1 MIERQKY
8 INGEVGHREYYGQFV
23 NDTIKARLL
32 HYIGKK
38 QLLESKDKHFNDIPL
53 WMWDRIDNGN
63 LGLTQALRIS
73 GDYITKA
80 SLVCIFKE
88 AARQIVE
95 AENEVA

>member
-8 INGEVGHREYYGQFV
+8 INGEVSHREYYGQFV

-32 HYIGKK
+32 QYVSKK
-38 QLLESKDKHFNDIPL
+38 QLLESKDPHFNDIDL
-53 WMWDRIDNGN
+53 WLWDRIDSSN

-80 SLVCIFKE
+80 GRVCIFKE